1 MKDFYRNHK
10 FIIWFFIF
18 GVFTLIIGIVNI
30 NSLREANEDT
40 TTMLSTV
47 TNDLALIGELQYQ
60 TQEVRKNSLPYL
72 STDDSKLRTQIAN
85 DSRQSDETVRKY
97 IAQYSKSILSNFKNS
112 ELPDKLNADWNTYIA
127 SRDQTMELVQKQKIS
142 DAIALDQTVVVSNFN
157 RVHVDLDK
165 IKELYQ
171 QHALS
176 QISANKAASRTS
188 YIRMIGLRF
197 LTLLA
202 VGWAMYIVQRRML
215 NDVKQ
220 KAIQAE
226 EARAFSDAIISSAG
240 EGVIVLDRDLKFLVW
255 NETMEHFSGIP
266 ANKMVGKQAISVFPW
281 MISEGLDQQFEMA
294 LKGQRVSSS
303 DISTEFSDGSIKWH
317 SGVYSPHRNSK
328 GEIIGIIGMISDVTQ
343 RKQDEEEL
351 RTATIQLE
359 QSNRELQ
366 DFAFVAS
373 HDLQEPLRKIQAF
386 GDRLKTKYGPTM
398 DETAHD
404 YLGRM
409 QNAAARMQT
418 LIHDLLTFSRVT
430 SKSKPFESVDL
441 EEITRAVL
449 SDLEI
454 RIEQTGATVDIAP
467 LPIIDADPTQMR
479 QLIQNLLSNA
489 LKFQKT
495 DVKPHVR
502 ITADRVN
509 SHGDFCEITVSDN
522 GIGFDK
528 KYADRIF
535 TLFQRL
541 HGRSEYEGTGVGL
554 AVCRRIVERHGGKII
569 AESVPLE
576 GAKFII
582 SIPTRQSLIT

>member
-1 MKDFYRNHK
+1 MKDFYTNHK
-10 FIIWFFIF
+10 FIIWFIVF
-18 GVFTLIIGIVNI
+18 GLFTLVIGIVNI

-72 STDDSKLRTQIAN
+72 SGTDPKLLTQFAKDSQ
-85 DSRQSDETVRKY
+85 QSDEKVRNF
-97 IAQYSKSILSNFKNS
+97 IAQYSHSILSDLKHS
-112 ELPDKLNADWNTYIA
+112 ELPAKLTNDWNTYIA
-127 SRDQTMELVQKQKIS
+127 GRNQTMDLVQKGKYS
-142 DAIALDQTVVVSNFN
+142 EASSLDQTVVVHSFN
-157 RVHVDLDK
+157 QVHDDLMN

-171 QHALS
+171 QHALL
-176 QISANKAASRTS
+176 QIATNQAASRSS

-197 LTLLA
+197 FTLLA
-202 VGWAMYIVQRRML
+202 LGWAMYIVQRRML
-215 NDVKQ
+215 NEMKK
-220 KAIQAE
+220 KAEQAE

-255 NETMEHFSGIP
+255 NKTMERFSGIP
-266 ANKMVGKQAISVFPW
+266 ASKMVGKSAIKVFPW
-281 MISEGLDQQFEMA
+281 MISEGIDQQFEMA
-294 LKGQRVSSS
+294 LEGHSVSSS
-303 DISTEFSDGSIKWH
+303 DISTEFPDGSIKWH
-317 SGVYSPHRNSK
+317 SGVYSPHRNSL
-328 GEIIGIIGMISDVTQ
+328 GEIIGVIGMISDVTQ

-351 RTATIQLE
+351 RSATTRLE

-398 DETAHD
+398 EVTALD
-404 YLGRM
+404 YLERM
-409 QNAAARMQT
+409 QGAAARMQI
-418 LIHDLLTFSRVT
+418 LIHDLLTFSRIT
-430 SKSKPFESVDL
+430 SKTKPFESVDL
-441 EEITRAVL
+441 DEITRAVL

-454 RIEQTGATVDIAP
+454 RIEQTGATVDINP
-467 LPIIDADPTQMR
+467 LPVIDADPTQMR

-489 LKFQKT
+489 LKFQKPN
-495 DVKPHVR
+495 VKPHIR
-502 ITADRVN
+502 ISAERVN
-509 SHGDFCEITVSDN
+509 SRADFCEITIKDN
-522 GIGFDK
+522 GIGFEP

-554 AVCRRIVERHGGKII
+554 AVCRRIVERHGGQITAHSI
-569 AESVPLE
+569 PEE
-576 GAKFII
+576 GAQFTI
-582 SIPTRQSLIT
+582 SIPARHQTV